1 MPILKTEK
9 LYIIH
14 NKNYFFEGCE
24 IMKMLFNEHKK
35 LIRKIAE
42 QVIEEQM
49 YASQHSKK
57 VRQEIS
63 EHKKRM
69 EERRKKFSLI
79 RNK

>member
-1 MPILKTEK
+1 
-9 LYIIH
+9 
-14 NKNYFFEGCE
+14 
-24 IMKMLFNEHKK
+24 MLFNEHKK

-42 QVIEEQM
+42 QVIEEQA

-57 VRQEIS
+57 VQQEIS

-69 EERRKKFSLI
+69 EERRRNFSLI

>member
-1 MPILKTEK
+1 M
-9 LYIIH
+9 
-14 NKNYFFEGCE
+14 
-24 IMKMLFNEHKK
+24 MKILFNEHKK

-42 QVIEEQM
+42 QVIEEQKH
-49 YASQHSKK
+49 ASQHSKI

-69 EERRKKFSLI
+69 EDRRKNFLLI